1 MELLQEVV
9 LLVASCV
16 SCAGCGFLLAT
27 WKRVEA
33 PNYVSRRIVTSLG
46 LAGLVT
52 AIAFA
57 MSLVVNGLGQSYR
70 QHEGLCYAQ
79 ALTLQY
85 FYLASYFWTACF
97 AFHLYQI
104 IVKRNEYPEEFLW
117 VYRGVGWGLPGL
129 VLVYLV
135 LRQLTGHLGVGGA
148 DRRWCWIAV
157 HTTHEEEGEDPLVWR
172 REGATQQL
180 LLFYAPV
187 LCVLVFNVG
196 IYHTI
201 LRFLHMDP
209 MASRFR
215 EKVKLYLGIFFL
227 CSVWGIIN
235 RLVQFFRADH
245 TPNEFLGV
253 MESICDPLQPLLNAV
268 AYGTNKQS
276 LEAYKERF
284 CPGWIY
290 SSLPSSDD
298 EESSG
303 IDDSPLLPH
312 VVGAAEGPPLDPLD
326 REFGHYFDRRAP
338 RSSKSFREHRTRS
351 VSR

>member
-1 MELLQEVV
+1 MPLVQEVL
-9 LLVASCV
+9 LLVAACV
-16 SCAGCGFLLAT
+16 SCTGCGLLLAT
-27 WKRVEA
+27 WRHVEA

-52 AIAFA
+52 AVAFA
-57 MSLVVNGLGQSYR
+57 MSLVVNGLGQNYR

-85 FYLASYFWTACF
+85 FYLASYLWTACF

-117 VYRGVGWGLPGL
+117 VYRGVGWGLPGV

-157 HTTHEEEGEDPLVWR
+157 HTTHEEAGEDPLIWR
-172 REGATQQL
+172 REGALQQV

-187 LCVLVFNVG
+187 LCVFVFNVG
-196 IYHTI
+196 IYHNI
-201 LRFLHMDP
+201 LKFLFMDP
-209 MASRFR
+209 MAPRFR
-215 EKVKLYLGIFFL
+215 EKVKIYLGIFFL
-227 CSVWGIIN
+227 CSVWGVIN

-245 TPNEFLGV
+245 TPNEFLSV

-268 AYGTNKQS
+268 VYGTNKQA
-276 LEAYKERF
+276 LESYKERF
-284 CPGWIY
+284 CPGWGN
-290 SSLPSSDD
+290 SSLLSSDE

-303 IDDSPLLPH
+303 VDDSPLLPQATDH
-312 VVGAAEGPPLDPLD
+312 SNENSPLDPLD
-326 REFGHYFDRRAP
+326 REFGHYFDQRTP
-338 RSSKSFREHRTRS
+338 RKPHRQMRS
-351 VSR
+351 E